1 MYAVIMNVTF
11 IDRTGSEAE
20 LPGLISQVSGVPG
33 FVAGYWVALS
43 ADKGS
48 ATVVFEAEESAQAVA
63 AQATSAPAVTVTIDS
78 VAVGEVL
85 GHA

>member
-1 MYAVIMNVTF
+1 MYATIMNVTF
-11 IDRTGSEAE
+11 IDRSAAESE
-20 LPGLISQVSGVPG
+20 LPELISQTSGIPG

-48 ATVVFEAEESAQAVA
+48 ATIVFESEEAAQAVA
-63 AQATSAPAVTVTIDS
+63 AQAGSAPAVTVTIDS
-78 VAVGEVL
+78 LEVGQVM

>member
-1 MYAVIMNVTF
+1 MTAGLDSAVAE
-11 IDRTGSEAE
+11 RE
-20 LPGLISQVSGVPG
+20 LPELISQVSGIPG

-48 ATVVFEAEESAQAVA
+48 ATVVFESEEAAQAVA
-63 AQATSAPAVTVTIDS
+63 AQAGSAPAVTVTIDS
-78 VAVGEVL
+78 LEVGQAM

>member
-1 MYAVIMNVTF
+1 VTAGLDSAVAE
-11 IDRTGSEAE
+11 RE
-20 LPGLISQVSGVPG
+20 LPELISQVSGIPG

-48 ATVVFEAEESAQAVA
+48 ATVVFESEEAAQAVA
-63 AQATSAPAVTVTIDS
+63 AQAGSAPAVTVTIDS
-78 VAVGEVL
+78 LEVGQAM